1 VASQTQRLHV
11 ELVELTL
18 QGELAITSGAD
29 EMIDTE
35 GLIQSGDHISGDRSV
50 ADETHVSEQLIEMGL
65 AVREIILLV
74 IAITVEGFLT
84 LGTTEVVDVELLSE
98 GVDDSFIFDGLLAR
112 ATDGND
118 AHLVMAT

>member
-1 VASQTQRLHV
+1 MASQTQRLHV

>member
-1 VASQTQRLHV
+1 VASQTQRLHI
-11 ELVELTL
+11 ELVELTP

-29 EMIDTE
+29 EMIDAE

-98 GVDDSFIFDGLLAR
+98 GVDDSFIFDGLLAC

-118 AHLVMAT
+118 AHLVVAT